1 MADYTFDGRW
11 MRKGSGLK
19 LGEVD
24 RNLVRGVNAA
34 KLGEI
39 EGNNLRDAHG
49 KKLAEFDGK
58 NVKDDRGKKLAT
70 LDEIRKTVEGGSGI
84 DLVAAWYFLVRNAST
99 SSTTGR

>member
-1 MADYTFDGRW
+1 MADYSFDGRW

-39 EGNNLRDAHG
+39 EGKNLRDNHG
-49 KKLAEFDGK
+49 KKVAEFDGK
-58 NVKDDRGKKLAT
+58 SVKDDRGKKIAT
-70 LDEIRKTVEGGSGI
+70 LEEISESVDGSGGI
-84 DLVAAWYFLVRNAST
+84 ELVAAWYFLVRSAST
-99 SSTTGR
+99 SSSTLR